1 MSDVLKGFK
10 EFITR
15 GNVVELAVA
24 VVIGGAFSSVIK
36 AVVDNILTPLI
47 AMLFGEPNLN
57 SAMILTINNANF
69 RFGALLTALINFLLI
84 AAAIY
89 FFIIVP
95 LNKLSSR
102 RKKPEEAPAARAEDV
117 VLLEEIRDLLRNQNN
132 TNQNGPTPPPLP

>member
-24 VVIGGAFSSVIK
+24 VVIGGAFTKVVE
-36 AVVDNILTPLI
+36 AVVNNILTPLI

-57 SAMILTINNANF
+57 MAMILTINNANF
-69 RFGALLTALINFLLI
+69 KFGALLTALINFLLI

>member
-24 VVIGGAFSSVIK
+24 VVIGTAFSTVVK

-57 SAMILTINNANF
+57 MAMILTINNANF
-69 RFGALLTALINFLLI
+69 KFGALLTALINFLLI

-89 FFIIVP
+89 FFVIVP
-95 LNKLSSR
+95 LNKLNSR
-102 RKKPEEAPAARAEDV
+102 RKKPEEAPATRAEDV

>member
-1 MSDVLKGFK
+1 MSNVLKGFK

-24 VVIGGAFSSVIK
+24 FIIGGAFSKVVT

-57 SAMILTINNANF
+57 STMILTINNAHF
-69 RFGALLTALINFLLI
+69 KFGALLTAIINFLLI

-95 LNKLSSR
+95 LNKLSNL
-102 RKKPEEAPAARAEDV
+102 RKKPEAAPAARAEDV

-132 TNQNGPTPPPLP
+132 PNQNGPTPPPLP

>member
-24 VVIGGAFSSVIK
+24 VIIGGAFSKVVT

-47 AMLFGEPNLN
+47 AMLFGKPNLDY
-57 SAMILTINNANF
+57 AMILTINNANF
-69 RFGALLTALINFLLI
+69 KFGALLTALINFLLI

>member
-24 VVIGGAFSSVIK
+24 VVMGTAFTAVVT

-47 AMLFGEPNLN
+47 AMLFGKPNLN
-57 SAMILTINNANF
+57 SAMILTINNADF
-69 RFGALLTALINFLLI
+69 RFGALLTELINFLLI

-95 LNKLSSR
+95 LNKLSSL